1 MVIGMKI
8 NTFGY
13 CIKQG
18 LKNIRRN
25 LLFSMASIGT
35 IVACLFLF
43 GIFYAIVLNMKTEIQ
58 SIENTLTIS
67 VFFEEGTDE
76 QKIMKIGDDLK
87 SMKNVDRITYVSA
100 DKAWKSYVD
109 EVYNGDQEYVNSVFG
124 EDNPLTNSSSYELT
138 LKDISKQKD
147 TVKRI
152 QEVDGVRKVNSSEGT
167 AKSLNS
173 LNKLVGYTSLG
184 VIAILLFVS
193 LFLITNT
200 ITIGISVRKEE
211 IAIMKLIGAKDIFV
225 RAPFLVEGAIIG
237 LIGSV
242 IPIGI
247 VYFIYNAVTQYL
259 TERFVIVANMVDFV
273 PIGQVFTGMVPISLL
288 LGIGVGFFGSLIT
301 THKHLKV

>member
-1 MVIGMKI
+1 MKI

-13 CIKQG
+13 YVKQG

-25 LLFSMASIGT
+25 LLFSLASVGT

-43 GIFYAIVLNMKTEIQ
+43 GIFYAIVLNMETEIQ
-58 SIENTLTIS
+58 SIENSLTIS
-67 VFFEEGTDE
+67 VFFNEGTDE
-76 QKIMKIGDDLK
+76 KQIMQIGNELK
-87 SMKNVDRITYVSA
+87 AMKNVDKITYISA
-100 DKAWKSYVD
+100 DKAWKGYIED
-109 EVYNGDQEYVNSVFG
+109 VYNGDQEYVNSVFG
-124 EDNPLTNSSSYELT
+124 EDNPLVNSSSYELT

-147 TVKRI
+147 TVKKI
-152 QEVDGVRKVNSSEGT
+152 QKIDGVRKVNSSEGT

-173 LNKLVGYTSLG
+173 LNKLVGYTSMG

-225 RAPFLVEGAIIG
+225 RAPFLVEGVIIG
-237 LIGSV
+237 LIGSI

-259 TERFVIVANMVDFV
+259 TERFAIVANLVHFV
-273 PIGQVFTGMVPISLL
+273 PVSQVFAGMVPISLL
-288 LGIGVGFFGSLIT
+288 LGVGVGFFGSLIT
-301 THKHLKV
+301 THKHLRV